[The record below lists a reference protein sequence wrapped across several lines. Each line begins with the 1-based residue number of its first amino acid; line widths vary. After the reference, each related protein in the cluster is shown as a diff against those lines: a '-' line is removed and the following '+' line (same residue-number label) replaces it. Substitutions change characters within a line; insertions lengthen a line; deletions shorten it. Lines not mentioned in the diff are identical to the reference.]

1 MTVGREQSRALLSRI
16 DQHPERREELRCH
29 VLAQELLALPAVVAQ
44 QGDWLDRVGG
54 SPARLRDALAC
65 RFARAPVRLPE
76 ATPRCRGAARC
87 DVPRGGLPGRAYGVA
102 GGANRIEQR
111 MEQDDAQPAH
121 LGEPAQRP
129 ERERQSLRSE
139 VGWPMVTASGMVAA
153 DAADA
158 LVRAGEQNGFAV
170 PAIARSLARD
180 GEPGPIASAIDSD
193 GERVWVLVEV
203 QVQLRDSR
211 TWLGRS
217 PRQVSASDALVP
229 LSSRRCS
236 RRVWA
241 AGVRGGR
248 SGLSGWVSSRGAVSV
263 SR

>member
-1 MTVGREQSRALLSRI
+1 
-16 DQHPERREELRCH
+16 
-29 VLAQELLALPAVVAQ
+29 
-44 QGDWLDRVGG
+44 
-54 SPARLRDALAC
+54 
-65 RFARAPVRLPE
+65 
-76 ATPRCRGAARC
+76 
-87 DVPRGGLPGRAYGVA
+87 
-102 GGANRIEQR
+102 

-153 DAADA
+153 DTADA
-158 LVRAGEQNGFAV
+158 LVRAGEQDGFAV

-248 SGLSGWVSSRGAVSV
+248 SGLSGWVSSCGAVSV